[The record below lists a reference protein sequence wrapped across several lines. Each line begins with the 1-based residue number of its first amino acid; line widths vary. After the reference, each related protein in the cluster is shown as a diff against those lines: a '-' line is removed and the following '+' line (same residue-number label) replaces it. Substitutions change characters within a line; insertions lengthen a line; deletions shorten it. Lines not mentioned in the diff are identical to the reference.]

1 MARPAPGRRQRPAR
15 LDPRPRI
22 RYPLSKA
29 RAGCPQGTPQGTPVS
44 RTDHQPAIAVA
55 ARKGLFGRHWARFL
69 RPRAGLMALAFLTS
83 IIEGSTLGALAGLLE
98 PLFDQVFAAR
108 STQALVWVGGGILAL
123 FLIRAATSVLNR
135 WLMARIN
142 QGTAAEMQKAL
153 LDHLLSL
160 DGAFFQTNPPGTLI
174 ERVQGDTTAAQGAT
188 LAVIGGVGRD
198 AVSLLTLFAV
208 ALSID
213 ARWTAAA
220 LVGAPLLLLPAVA
233 LQRYIRRKVRH
244 MRQQSGL
251 RATRLDE
258 IFHGIQQVKLTRTE
272 GYQSGRFAR
281 IVDTIQR
288 AEVKAAVGRSAMPAL
303 VDVVTG
309 IGFFAVL
316 LLGGRE
322 VVAGTRTT
330 GEFMSF
336 FTAMALTFQ
345 PIRRLG
351 DLAGQWQIAG
361 ASLERVFGLLDT
373 QAATQR
379 PAASAALPAT
389 LPPSIRFDGVSFGY
403 DPGHPVLNGLSF
415 TAEAGCVTAL
425 VGASGAGKST
435 IFHLLT
441 GLADPTAGEI
451 LIGDAPARGMT
462 LADQRRLFAAVT
474 QEPGLFDETL
484 RENLL
489 LGRPGIGPDRL
500 AAAIA
505 DANVAEF
512 LARLPQGLD
521 THAGPRGSSLSG
533 GQRQRIAIARALLA
547 DAPVLLL
554 DEATSALDA
563 ASETAVTEALA
574 RARQGRTTLVI
585 AHRLA
590 TVRDAD
596 RIVVMDAGRVVEEGR
611 HQDLLARGGLYA
623 RLHALQFRA

>member
-1 MARPAPGRRQRPAR
+1 MTSPSETTPSPRLFRRYWRQ
-15 LDPRPRI
+15 
-22 RYPLSKA
+22 
-29 RAGCPQGTPQGTPVS
+29 
-44 RTDHQPAIAVA
+44 
-55 ARKGLFGRHWARFL
+55 FL
-69 RPRAGLMALAFLTS
+69 RPRAGLIALTFGTS
-83 IIEGSTLGALAGLLE
+83 VLEGSTLGLLSWMLK
-98 PLFDQVFAAR
+98 PLFDQVFAAQ
-108 STQALVWVGGGILAL
+108 STQALVWVGTGILAL
-123 FLIRAATSVLNR
+123 FLIRAATSILNR
-135 WLMARIN
+135 WLMAKIN
-142 QGTAAEMQKAL
+142 QGTAAEMQKTL
-153 LDHLLSL
+153 LDHLLTL
-160 DGAFFQTNPPGTLI
+160 DGAFFQKNPPGTLI
-174 ERVQGDTTAAQGAT
+174 ERVQGDTTAAQGAVLT
-188 LAVIGGVGRD
+188 VVGGIGRD
-198 AVSLLTLFAV
+198 AVSLIGLFAV

-213 ARWTAAA
+213 MTWTLAA
-220 LVGAPLLLLPAVA
+220 LIGAPLLMLPALG

-272 GYQSGRFAR
+272 AYQSGRFAR

-288 AEVKAAVGRSAMPAL
+288 AEVKSTLGRAAMPAL

-351 DLAGQWQIAG
+351 ELAGMWQVAG
-361 ASLERVFGLLDT
+361 ASLERIFALLDT
-373 QAATQR
+373 TSTSRR
-379 PAASAALPAT
+379 PAKSAARPAT
-389 LPPSIRFDGVSFGY
+389 LPPAIAFESVHFGY
-403 DPGHPVLNGLSF
+403 DAEHPVLNGLSF
-415 TAEAGCVTAL
+415 TAAAGKVTAL

-435 IFHLLT
+435 VFHLLT
-441 GLADPTAGEI
+441 GLAEPDRGRI
-451 LIGDAPARGMT
+451 LIGGADAAQMT
-462 LADQRRLFAAVT
+462 LSEQRRLFAAVS
-474 QEPGLFDETL
+474 QETGLFDETL
-484 RENLL
+484 RENLI
-489 LGRPGIGPDRL
+489 LGRDGIAESQLGQ
-500 AAAIA
+500 AIA

-512 LARLPQGLD
+512 LSRLPAGLD
-521 THAGPRGSSLSG
+521 TGAGPRGSALSG
-533 GQRQRIAIARALLA
+533 GQRQRVAIARALLA

-574 RARQGRTTLVI
+574 RAQEGRTTLVI

-596 RIVVMDAGRVVEEGR
+596 KIVVMDQGRVVEEGR
-611 HQDLLARGGLYA
+611 HGELLARGGLYA